1 MTKGEFRAAFARF
14 VKERGVSVLI
24 TVDAEGRAVPRPMGD
39 LRVDDGLTVWYAT
52 GASSRKCAH
61 IAANAK
67 VTVYWQRPQEGVG
80 GWQYAWLY
88 GAAEVLTDQA
98 TRDAFWNDEMAEYF
112 AGGST
117 DPNYAVIKVTPARIE
132 GVLGGGLETEGLDL

>member
-1 MTKGEFRAAFARF
+1 MTKDEFRAAFARLA
-14 VKERGVSVLI
+14 KERGVSLLI

-39 LRVDDGLTVWYAT
+39 LRVDDDLTVWYAT

-61 IAANAK
+61 IATNPK
-67 VTVYWQRPQEGVG
+67 VTVYWQNPGEGVG

-98 TRDAFWNDEMAEYF
+98 TKDAFWNDSIGEYF
-112 AGGST
+112 PGGST
-117 DPNYAVIKVTPARIE
+117 DPNYAVIKITPTRIE
-132 GVLGGGLETEGLDL
+132 GVLGGEFETEGFHV